1 MNKTSDAIISI
12 NTNKKNE
19 RKIFIEFVYN
29 KYSKNE
35 TTINDNIILNRL
47 RQNLNDVKNNF
58 IRLVLARQ
66 IEFGLDD
73 DLLEFTQSIEE
84 IFSISEISNLDEIDL
99 SFFNRINKYN
109 KKRIYHFL
117 ELDNQEI
124 ESGVEYL
131 TPYFV
136 NSESQLD
143 TTSIKKSLQTTAK
156 ISVHKNENLNLKR
169 LNDNKV
175 FSDKSI
181 FEKKEIDEDVLTDQ
195 AERIKSG
202 FLFDVFKPFKS
213 SINNISDSHSFNK
226 INGLRCGFLLEKY
239 KLENDKFIK
248 IASKFFTKKRGESN
262 LNNLPTFIEDE
273 AVRYGQTY
281 KYILSDVYLYSYPD
295 IENRFVLNSYLF
307 CDVPYETI
315 TVECRENVQPPPPIN
330 ISFMYNE
337 NLRQLKINWEE
348 PKNYQQDAKGYQILR
363 RYSLDEPFELV
374 KQLEGHSEFDDY
386 RLNEIISR
394 NDIAYT
400 PDNVKYEYMDFTY
413 RPGDISIYALRTID
427 AHGFVSDYSAQMAIL
442 YDPFEQK
449 LIVDLIS
456 PAGAK
461 RDFPNSI
468 LRSKSIFFKNKVNIV
483 EKLPIVKNPSK
494 ITLHITPEFAAI
506 TKNDKSD
513 LTLDEEYQFTITKLN
528 NMLIH
533 KQNFKIKNFIIS

>member
-19 RKIFIEFVYN
+19 RKVFVNFVYN

-35 TTINDNIILNRL
+35 TTLNDNIILNRL
-47 RQNLNDVKNNF
+47 RQNKNDVKNNF
-58 IRLVLARQ
+58 IRLTLSRE

-73 DLLEFTQSIEE
+73 DLLEFTQDIEE
-84 IFSISEISNLDEIDL
+84 IFTIADINNLDEIDL
-99 SFFNRINKYN
+99 AYFNRINKYN
-109 KKRIYHFL
+109 KKRIYRFL

-131 TPYFV
+131 TPYFA
-136 NSESQLD
+136 NDESQLD
-143 TTSIKKSLQTTAK
+143 ISNIKKSLKSTLK
-156 ISVHKNENLNLKR
+156 ISIHKNENLNLKK
-169 LNDNKV
+169 LNDNKI
-175 FSDKSI
+175 FSDKSL
-181 FEKKEIDEDVLTDQ
+181 FAKKLLDENILSDQ
-195 AERIKSG
+195 SERISSG
-202 FLFDVFKPFKS
+202 FLFDIFKPFKS
-213 SINNISDSHSFNK
+213 IINNIGDTRSFSK

-239 KLENDKFIK
+239 KLENDKFTK
-248 IASKFFTKKRGESN
+248 IAAKFFTKKRGENN

-281 KYILSDVYLYSYPD
+281 KYVLSDVYLYSYPD

-315 TVECRENVQPPPPIN
+315 TVECRENVAPPPPIN
-330 ISFMYNE
+330 ISFMYDE

-386 RLNEIISR
+386 RLNEIISI
-394 NDIAYT
+394 NDTVYT
-400 PDNVKYEYMDFTY
+400 PDDVKYEYIDFTY
-413 RPGDISIYALRTID
+413 KPGVISIYALRTID

-449 LIVDLIS
+449 LIVDLVS
-456 PAGAK
+456 LPGAK

-468 LRSKSIFFKNKVNIV
+468 LRSKSIFFKNKNSIV

-528 NMLIH
+528 NMLIY